1 MDHDT
6 LGYKCTLIHSHFYR
20 GYTGLRQLSYN
31 RVSHRYTVGI
41 LCYMRIHWDTN
52 GALGYKMD
60 TWVYT
65 YNQYFSYNTVL

>member
-1 MDHDT
+1 MDHDA

-41 LCYMRIHWDTN
+41 LCYMRIQMEV
-52 GALGYKMD
+52 LGYKMD
-60 TWVYT
+60 TLVYT

>member
-20 GYTGLRQLSYN
+20 GYTGLSYN

-52 GALGYKMD
+52 GSSYTGLQNGYLG
-60 TWVYT
+60 VYI
-65 YNQYFSYNTVL
+65 QSVFFL

>member
-20 GYTGLRQLSYN
+20 GYTGLCQLSYN

-41 LCYMRIHWDTN
+41 LCYMRIHWNAN
-52 GALGYKMD
+52 GSTGLQNGYLG
-60 TWVYT
+60 VYI
-65 YNQYFSYNTVL
+65 QSVFFL